1 MTRGEIA
8 TPAGVHLAT
17 LHWGGRGRALY
28 LLHATGFCGALWDPI
43 ARGLCDLVSPRAIDA
58 RGHGRSDKPDAAYPW
73 GVFADDLLAWL
84 ARESSGPVS
93 ALGHSSGATAIL
105 IAAARAPERF
115 SRILLVDPSL
125 LRPPAEQDEAER
137 SDPFGLATRAGKR
150 RAEFASL
157 DELRAALRPKPP
169 YRLFT
174 DEVFELFCAH
184 AVEIAADGRARLRCP
199 PEIESR
205 VYAGAA
211 AIDPWAELGR
221 IRARTR
227 VVIPALS
234 GLRPELQARLAKGLP
249 HAELISTPGT
259 HFLALENPDLVL
271 AQARDFFGGE

>member
-8 TPAGVHLAT
+8 TPGGVHLAT

-43 ARGLCDLVSPRAIDA
+43 ARGLCDLVAPRAIDA
-58 RGHGRSDKPDAAYPW
+58 RGHGRSDKPDSAYPW
-73 GVFADDLLAWL
+73 SAFSEDLLAWL
-84 ARESSGPVS
+84 ERECNEPAF

-105 IAAARAPERF
+105 LAAARAPERF
-115 SRILLVDPSL
+115 ARILLVDPSL
-125 LRPPAEQDEAER
+125 LPPPAEQSEAER
-137 SDPFGLATRAGKR
+137 TDPFGLALRARKR

-174 DEVFELFCAH
+174 DDVFELFCAH
-184 AVEIAADGRARLRCP
+184 AVELLADGRARLRCS

-227 VVIPALS
+227 VVIPELS
-234 GLRPELQARLAKGLP
+234 GLRPELRARLAKGLP
-249 HAELISTPGT
+249 QAEIVSTPGT

-271 AQARDFFGGE
+271 AQAREFFAGE